1 MKNLFMMMAAAAFA
15 IAAKADYTTYSYFAR
30 VDGLDSDCTGAVMSI
45 YDASNNSLL
54 SSNITSE
61 NLDTK
66 GKSPSKSISF
76 ESGTQ
81 PDTVYCQITTTTA
94 SGDVTWKSQALAF
107 STDYSTSYLTPMYRP
122 ETYREMSWT
131 LGSNPA
137 ANGWSSIT
145 TVPEPSSGLLVL
157 LGLSGLALRRRRA

>member
-15 IAAKADYTTYSYFAR
+15 IAAKADYIYSYFAR
-30 VDGLDSDCTGAVMSI
+30 VDELDSDCTAAVMSI

-81 PDTVYCQITTTTA
+81 PNTVYCQITTTTA

-107 STDYSTSYLTPMYRP
+107 STDDSTTYRTPMYRS

-131 LGSNPA
+131 LGSNPTS
-137 ANGWSSIT
+137 NGWT
-145 TVPEPSSGLLVL
+145 VATVPEPTSGLLML
-157 LGLSGLALRRRRA
+157 LGMAGLALRRRRA

>member
-1 MKNLFMMMAAAAFA
+1 MKNLFMMMAAVAFA
-15 IAAKADYTTYSYFAR
+15 IAAKADYITYSYFAR
-30 VDGLDSDCTGAVMSI
+30 VDELDSDCTAAVMSI

-61 NLDTK
+61 DLDTK

-107 STDYSTSYLTPMYRP
+107 SNDDSTTYFTPMQSP

-131 LGSNPA
+131 LGSNPTS
-137 ANGWSSIT
+137 NGWT
-145 TVPEPSSGLLVL
+145 VATVPEPTSGLLML
-157 LGLSGLALRRRRA
+157 LGMAGLALRRRRA